1 MRAPGGMMNTKRV
14 VVTVVAA
21 VVLAAATARA
31 ADKAAQIDALVT
43 QYVELGQFNGAVLVA
58 ENGRVLLEKGYGL
71 ANMEWG
77 IPNAPDTK
85 FRVGSITK
93 QFTSALVM
101 QLVDEGKLSL
111 DAKLSEVL
119 PGYRKDTGDRVT
131 LRQLLNHTSGIPSY
145 TDSPSFRAEISRD
158 PYAVGDMVT
167 TLCSGDLQFEPGS
180 TFRYN
185 NCGYVLLG
193 AIIEK
198 ATGKRYET
206 ALQERILDPAGMAD
220 TGYDHA
226 ATVLPRRA
234 QGYQRTPGGVVNAPY
249 LDMSL
254 PYAAGALYSTV
265 RDLYRWDRALESDK
279 VLSAKAK
286 ALMWTPGLGHYG
298 FGWTIATAPI
308 GPGGAE
314 RTVISHGGGINGFAT
329 NIARIPA
336 DGNLVV
342 FLCNTGA
349 ARYEAMSAGVWDVL
363 YGRPPAVPKRPV
375 GEVLAAVA
383 MRDGAEAAV
392 ARYRQLKAT
401 EAEGYD
407 FHERELNNVGYQ
419 LLAAGKVD
427 AAVAVFTLN
436 VEMFPTSSNPYD
448 SLGEALAAAGKKND
462 AIKAYAKSLE
472 LDPSNLNAIDQLSK
486 LAKQ

>member
-1 MRAPGGMMNTKRV
+1 MRAPGGTMITKRV
-14 VVTVVAA
+14 LAMLTA
-21 VVLAAATARA
+21 VVVLTAATARA
-31 ADKAAQIDALVT
+31 ADKSAQIDALVT

-58 ENGRVLLEKGYGL
+58 ENGTVILEKGYGL

-85 FRVGSITK
+85 FRIGSITK

-101 QLVDEGKLSL
+101 QLVEEGTLSL
-111 DAKLSEVL
+111 DARLSDLL

-145 TDSPSFRAEISRD
+145 TDSPSFRAEVSRD
-158 PYAVGDMVT
+158 PYTANEMVT
-167 TLCSGDLQFEPGS
+167 KLCSGDLQFEPGS

-198 ATGKRYET
+198 ATGKPYEA
-206 ALQERILDPAGMAD
+206 ALKQRILDPAGMAD

-226 ATVLPRRA
+226 AAVLPRRA
-234 QGYQRTPGGVVNAPY
+234 QGYERTPGGVINAPY

-265 RDLYRWDRALESDK
+265 RDLYRWDRALLGEK
-279 VLSAKAK
+279 ILSAKAK
-286 ALMWTPGLGHYG
+286 AATWEPGLQGYG
-298 FGWTIATAPI
+298 FGWGIATAPI
-308 GPGGAE
+308 GPGRAE

-329 NIARIPA
+329 SIARVPA

-363 YGRPPAVPKRPV
+363 YGRTPAAPKRPI

-383 MRDGAEAAV
+383 MNDGAEAAV
-392 ARYRQLKAT
+392 ARYRELKAT
-401 EAEGYD
+401 EADRYD

-427 AAVAVFTLN
+427 DAVAVFTLN
-436 VEMFPTSSNPYD
+436 VELFPTSSNPYD

-472 LDPSNLNAIDQLSK
+472 LDPSNLNAIDQLAK